1 MFSGVGAHGNT
12 GGDSGG
18 GSLLGHGHWTSSLEA
33 GTPVL
38 EHLVGLLEVTEW
50 RPAGGVIGSHDP
62 TDGKSG
68 GTTPR
73 SMQAERE
80 RKVPVTWLDT

>member
-1 MFSGVGAHGNT
+1 MSAV
-12 GGDSGG
+12 
-18 GSLLGHGHWTSSLEA
+18 
-33 GTPVL
+33 GTPEL

-80 RKVPVTWLDT
+80 RRVSDMSDRERRVSFQCWPSPSEALKL

>member
-1 MFSGVGAHGNT
+1 M
-12 GGDSGG
+12 SGG
-18 GSLLGHGHWTSSLEA
+18 SSRRGQEQEDSVSVV
-33 GTPVL
+33 GTPEL

-50 RPAGGVIGSHDP
+50 RPVGGVIGSHDP